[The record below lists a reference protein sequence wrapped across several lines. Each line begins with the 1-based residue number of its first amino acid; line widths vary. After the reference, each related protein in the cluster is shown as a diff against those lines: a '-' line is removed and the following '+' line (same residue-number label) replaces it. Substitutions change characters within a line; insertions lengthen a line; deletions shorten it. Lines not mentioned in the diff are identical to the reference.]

1 MFSALLAFGCGR
13 STGDVVFVSVL
24 LRQFSLTDRWVSRNL
39 SGKTKTKSYVFA
51 LPGPSQRTPLRGV
64 RNGEISLEG
73 YGDMVLV
80 GVLSGSF
87 LSLTKEACPGKQ
99 KQKGFDF
106 LTSGFLTACLIVGRL
121 LFSSWADSSH

>member
-24 LRQFSLTDRWVSRNL
+24 LRQFSLTDRWVGRNL

-51 LPGPSQRTPLRGV
+51 LPGPYQRTPLRGV

-87 LSLTKEACPGKQ
+87 LSLILKKPVQENKN
-99 KQKGFDF
+99 KKGSTF
-106 LTSGFLTACLIVGRL
+106 
-121 LFSSWADSSH
+121 